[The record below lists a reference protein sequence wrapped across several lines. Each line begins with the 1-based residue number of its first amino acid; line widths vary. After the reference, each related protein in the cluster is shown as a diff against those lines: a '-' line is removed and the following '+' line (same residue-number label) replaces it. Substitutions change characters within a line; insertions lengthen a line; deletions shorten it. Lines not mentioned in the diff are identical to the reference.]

1 MLGEARKKGARLLA
15 RFGSELNDYRM
26 LVLAVL
32 AQAGPLDL
40 EGIASHLGIGVAMA
54 GPLVDQLILACLVTL
69 AGDAYD
75 IDTEQFETLVANL
88 EGAEPAR
95 RRS

>member
-15 RFGSELNDYRM
+15 RFGSELNDHRM
-26 LVLAVL
+26 LALAVL

-40 EGIASHLGIGVAMA
+40 DGIASQLGIAVAMA
-54 GPLVDQLILACLVTL
+54 GPLVDQLVQACLVTL
-69 AGDAYD
+69 AGNSYD
-75 IDTEQFETLVANL
+75 IDVEQFEILVANL
-88 EGAEPAR
+88 EDADPER